1 MKTILSIFIALI
13 IQFNLNAQNVSTFAG
28 SGIVGN
34 ADGNGSAASF
44 NFPQGICIDAVGN
57 IFVADTTNS
66 TIRKITPTG
75 TVSTIA
81 GTVGVSGSWEG
92 QGTAAAFNGPIA
104 IAVDAAGNLYVADL
118 FNHKIRKISPTGL
131 VSTFSGAG
139 GTGNIDGIATV
150 AKFGSP
156 TGIAI
161 DSNGNLFVTER
172 ANHKVRKVFP
182 DGSAITFAGNG
193 TSGSTDG
200 NGTSAQFYQPSGIT
214 IDGNDNV
221 YVVENFGQRIRKITP
236 TGDVTTIAGNGT
248 AGFVNGTGTAASF
261 NYPSGIVADNTG
273 NLYVVDTNNSV
284 IRKINS
290 AGEVTTFAG
299 TGAQGNTNGGINVAT
314 FKYPKGIAQDSSGN
328 FYITDNYN
336 HNIRKITMQSLGA
349 NEIDEKQMFKIY
361 PNPFTDEVNISIE
374 NSEKAELE
382 ILDMNGRLV
391 SKKSLNEK
399 KNVVNTTGLNAG
411 MYLFKINHSGKISTV
426 KGIKK

>member
-1 MKTILSIFIALI
+1 MKTILSLFIALI

-172 ANHKVRKVFP
+172 ANHKVRKVLP
-182 DGSAITFAGNG
+182 D
-193 TSGSTDG
+193 
-200 NGTSAQFYQPSGIT
+200 
-214 IDGNDNV
+214 
-221 YVVENFGQRIRKITP
+221 
-236 TGDVTTIAGNGT
+236 
-248 AGFVNGTGTAASF
+248 
-261 NYPSGIVADNTG
+261 
-273 NLYVVDTNNSV
+273 
-284 IRKINS
+284 
-290 AGEVTTFAG
+290 
-299 TGAQGNTNGGINVAT
+299 
-314 FKYPKGIAQDSSGN
+314 
-328 FYITDNYN
+328 
-336 HNIRKITMQSLGA
+336 
-349 NEIDEKQMFKIY
+349 
-361 PNPFTDEVNISIE
+361 
-374 NSEKAELE
+374 
-382 ILDMNGRLV
+382 
-391 SKKSLNEK
+391 
-399 KNVVNTTGLNAG
+399 
-411 MYLFKINHSGKISTV
+411 
-426 KGIKK
+426 